1 MLTEKKMQ
9 QRESLAK
16 AIDLLQPN
24 KTRIKTKFLSKDIT
38 KAVKLIDSVLT
49 DLEKRS

>member
-1 MLTEKKMQ
+1 MLTEKEMQ

-16 AIDLLQPN
+16 AIDLLQPSTGLYRN
-24 KTRIKTKFLSKDIT
+24 II

-49 DLEKRS
+49 DIEKRCDS